1 MTDVAIPQQQA
12 AGLAIA
18 QAPIETQ
25 ATLSL
30 VGWASELDAAYK
42 LASMVCQTAFV
53 PQHFRNKPEETAVAM
68 LYGHTL
74 EMPPMVA
81 VKSIYVVHG
90 TPALYAQAMYAIALS
105 KGHEIERVEA
115 TENRVVFRARRRGVQ
130 AWQKVEW
137 TIARATQAGYTSNAK
152 YRENPIGML
161 TEKCKAEAAKLVAP
175 DALAGMSSVE
185 EIQLGDF
192 DVTDYS
198 ESAPVE
204 ATPAPKK
211 RTVQRKQAPAPDLPE
226 VVHDAPQDEVAEEA
240 PVEELAT
247 KAQLTKIHVIL
258 GKLGAS
264 DREAGLAEL
273 SNHTGRTIT
282 SSKELTKAEASRF
295 IEEAETPPAD
305 EDGVLTS
312 DEAWLA
318 GTGAN

>member
-1 MTDVAIPQQQA
+1 M
-12 AGLAIA
+12 
-18 QAPIETQ
+18 
-25 ATLSL
+25 
-30 VGWASELDAAYK
+30 
-42 LASMVCQTAFV
+42 
-53 PQHFRNKPEETAVAM
+53 AM

-115 TENRVVFRARRRGVQ
+115 TEQRVVFRARRRGVQ

-137 TIARATQAGYTSNAK
+137 TIERARQAGYTSNQK
-152 YRENPIGML
+152 YKENPIGML

-192 DVTDYS
+192 DDTDYS
-198 ESAPVE
+198 A
-204 ATPAPKK
+204 ADAPAPAAEAKPK
-211 RTVQRKQAPAPDLPE
+211 RTVQRKQAPAPDLPA
-226 VVHDAPQDEVAEEA
+226 VVHDAPQDEPEA
-240 PVEELAT
+240 PAEPLAT
-247 KAQLTKIHVIL
+247 TAQLTKIHVIL

-273 SNHTGRTIT
+273 SNFTGRTIE
-282 SSKELTKAEASRF
+282 SSKSLTKAEASRF
-295 IEEAETPPAD
+295 IEDAETPPAD
-305 EDGVLTS
+305 ADGVLPDVDAEWGLS
-312 DEAWLA
+312 QAA
-318 GTGAN
+318 GN